1 MNPTF
6 FKPELNIH
14 SAEFRAS
21 LPVNVNFDYGTIAPA
36 LYDAERKYIRDIVGE
51 TLWQQL
57 ADYYNNAAHTVNSD
71 YDHLIQLMQSAT
83 LRIAYFESFDL
94 LAVNLTDSGIQNPN
108 GEATAY
114 RYQADAAKDTLGR
127 QAFEHLQY
135 FYDALVASG
144 LRTWS
149 DNDPTHPHRQNSLFR
164 TPQEFFATT
173 EQLPDFRLFLKLRQ
187 AVTLA
192 EKTDLPYRIGKTLA
206 DELLSRPSSGRMADP
221 VILSLAQ
228 RFVAFKVFAD
238 SIMHLQAYIT
248 DSGATVRSLKAEGST
263 GGTAQQTADSRTR
276 HALRTHYQETAE
288 AAATQ
293 LVIYLKSHPE
303 TFPEIESVVSSSSP
317 HTHLPLNTTK
327 HSFRV

>member
-6 FKPELNIH
+6 FKPEHNIH

-36 LYDAERKYIRDIVGE
+36 LYDAERKYIYDIVGE

-57 ADYYNNAAHTVNSD
+57 ADYYNDAAHTVNSD

-135 FYDALVASG
+135 FYDALVASE
-144 LRTWS
+144 LRSWS
-149 DNDPTHPHRQNSLFR
+149 DNDPNHPHRLNSLFR

-206 DELLSRPSSGRMADP
+206 DELLSRPSSGRMAAP
-221 VILSLAQ
+221 VILPLAQ
-228 RFVAFKVFAD
+228 RFVAFKVLAD
-238 SIMHLQAYIT
+238 SIMHLQAYVS

-263 GGTAQQTADSRTR
+263 GGTTQQTADSRTR

-303 TFPEIESVVSSSSP
+303 TFPEIETVVSSSSP

>member
-6 FKPELNIH
+6 FKPEHNIH
-14 SAEFRAS
+14 SAEFRSS

-36 LYDAERKYIRDIVGE
+36 LYDAERKYIYDIVGE
-51 TLWQQL
+51 SLWQQL
-57 ADYYNNAAHTVNSD
+57 ADYYHNTSHTVNSD

-135 FYDALVASG
+135 FYDALVESG
-144 LRTWS
+144 LRTWGE
-149 DNDPTHPHRQNSLFR
+149 NDTNHPHRQNSLFR
-164 TPQEFFATT
+164 TPREFFATT

-206 DELLSRPSSGRMADP
+206 DELLSRPSSGRMDDP

-228 RFVAFKVFAD
+228 RFVAFKGLAD
-238 SIMHLQAYIT
+238 SIMHLQAYVT

-293 LVIYLKSHPE
+293 LVIYLKSHHE